1 MQLRT
6 TTCVWLLAAALM
18 LAACTGGSGSSG
30 FDISPSAENAAIT
43 AALQDEQC
51 VAGGSLTICPAD
63 ATEPLRPPGAEP
75 TAESVGVDTGL
86 AFQDALRCTSVAV
99 NGACSLEVF
108 LSVTG
113 FPPAAAAQLAW
124 RGTEP
129 GAAWRLSADA
139 MRLSALGPS
148 IEFVLDAAT
157 DAEVEVAV
165 LIFLDGAVAAPGTV
179 RTLAEAGADFAFVTP
194 KVPLLHG

>member
-6 TTCVWLLAAALM
+6 TICVWLLAAALM
-18 LAACTGGSGSSG
+18 LVACTGGSGSSG
-30 FDISPSAENAAIT
+30 FDISASAENAAIT

-51 VAGGSLTICPAD
+51 VASGRLTICPAD
-63 ATEPLRPPGAEP
+63 ASEPLRPPGAEP

-99 NGACSLEVF
+99 DGPCSFEVF

-113 FPPAAAAQLAW
+113 FPSEAAMQLAW
-124 RGTEP
+124 RGPEA
-129 GAAWRLSADA
+129 GAAWRLGSDA
-139 MRLSALGPS
+139 ERLNALGPS
-148 IEFVLDAAT
+148 VEVVLDAAA
-157 DAEVEVAV
+157 DVELEVAV
-165 LIFLDGAVAAPGTV
+165 LIFLDGAGAAPGTV

-194 KVPLLHG
+194 KVPLLDG